1 MILSKNTELGEFDVI
16 GTQLHVQKVWA
27 EIEKSLPKYWAKFV
41 AAQPAAAAAKL
52 ASHFGGAK
60 HPPNNSSAA
69 LQAFATAVEKFERA
83 APKYRDFFDPD
94 AMEEFSDSPTSF
106 KSHLAKEIP
115 VIAGTLNQRRPELQE
130 WQHDF
135 RRAKANDL
143 LTVFSNIMD
152 FKEDWAAT
160 KSEAVFSKFDSREE
174 FGLDELDTDETM
186 TLSSVIGM
194 GIKSIVLF
202 HLDPRIFPQRAR
214 TDLYGLYFLSGMQDF
229 GLASKSSEFL
239 MINDRE
245 PASNGSLIMEHNFWY
260 PYGLFSAYAIRI
272 FRWLDEQVRA
282 LGGALDTKVRYV
294 YVSHFLAAVCAEHAE
309 HMKVMRAHDRFGNP
323 S

>member
-16 GTQLHVQKVWA
+16 GTDAHVQKVWA

-41 AAQPAAAAAKL
+41 AVQPATPGAQL
-52 ASHFGGAK
+52 ASHFNGTKQA
-60 HPPNNSSAA
+60 PNSSAV
-69 LQAFATAVEKFERA
+69 LQAFAAAVQKYEKV
-83 APKYRDFFDPD
+83 APKYREFFDPD
-94 AMEEFSDSPTSF
+94 AMEEFADSPSSF
-106 KSHLAKEIP
+106 KSHLAREVP

-135 RRAKANDL
+135 RKSRANDL

-160 KSEAVFSKFDSREE
+160 KSETVFSKFDSREE
-174 FGLDELDTDETM
+174 FGLDELDSDETM

-202 HLDPRIFPQRAR
+202 NLDPRIFPQRAR
-214 TDLYGLYFLSGMQDF
+214 TDLYGLYFLSGMNDF
-229 GLASKSSEFL
+229 GLASESSEFL

-260 PYGLFSAYAIRI
+260 PYGLFSMYAIRI
-272 FRWLDEQVRA
+272 YRWLDEQVRT

-294 YVSHFLAAVCAEHAE
+294 YVSHFLSAVCAEHTE

>member
-1 MILSKNTELGEFDVI
+1 MILSKSTELGEFDVI
-16 GTQLHVQKVWA
+16 GTQPHVQKVWA

-41 AAQPAAAAAKL
+41 VAQPAAAASKL
-52 ASHFGGAK
+52 ASHFGGGKQA
-60 HPPNNSSAA
+60 PNPSPVLQTFAA
-69 LQAFATAVEKFERA
+69 AIQKYESVAS
-83 APKYRDFFDPD
+83 KYRDFFDPD
-94 AMEEFSDSPTSF
+94 AMEEFADSPASF
-106 KSHLAKEIP
+106 KSHLAKEVP

-152 FKEDWAAT
+152 FKDDWAAT

-174 FGLDELDTDETM
+174 FGLDDLDSDETM

-202 HLDPRIFPQRAR
+202 HLDPRLFPQRAR

-229 GLASKSSEFL
+229 GLASESSEFL

-260 PYGLFSAYAIRI
+260 PYGLFSTYAIRI

-282 LGGALDTKVRYV
+282 LGGAFDTKVRYV

>member
-16 GTQLHVQKVWA
+16 GTPPHIEKVWA

-41 AAQPAAAAAKL
+41 AAQPAAPASRL
-52 ASHFGGAK
+52 ASHFGAK
-60 HPPNNSSAA
+60 QAPNSSAV
-69 LQAFATAVEKFERA
+69 LQAFAGAVQKYEKI

-94 AMEEFSDSPTSF
+94 AMEEFADSPASF
-106 KSHLAKEIP
+106 KTHLAKEVP

-130 WQHDF
+130 WQQDF
-135 RRAKANDL
+135 RKAKANDL

-160 KSEAVFSKFDSREE
+160 KSEAVYSKFDSPEE
-174 FGLDELDTDETM
+174 FGLDDLDSDETM
-186 TLSSVIGM
+186 TLASVIGM

-202 HLDPRIFPQRAR
+202 NLDPRIFPPRAR

-229 GLASKSSEFL
+229 GLASESSEFL

-260 PYGLFSAYAIRI
+260 PYGLFSMYAIRI
-272 FRWLDEQVRA
+272 FRWLDEQVRG

-294 YVSHFLAAVCAEHAE
+294 YASHFLSAVCGEHAE
-309 HMKVMRAHDRFGNP
+309 HMKIMRAHDRFGNP